1 MNILRYALRLVVSG
15 LLLLPLLLRA
25 DVLQV
30 AGDVNLLA
38 AELNLMFF
46 DPLNKDYEA
55 AATSRYAVVESAMP
69 VWLESL
75 SAEQRAVAEPAWEEL
90 QLTLQGEDGY
100 PGLLE
105 GYDATL
111 NARYTIAGDNLREL
125 IMSQPALQRD
135 VLPLKDYVWL
145 MTTRAMGSYMSVAA
159 APFGSFA
166 LSADDDDTRLGRVV
180 MELDQDWAALLEKAP
195 EQDKPGLVRAH
206 RRWQFIRQTLL
217 NATQQS
223 LPFIVSN
230 QGEAILR
237 ELRGS

>member
-1 MNILRYALRLVVSG
+1 MNPLRYALRLVVSG
-15 LLLLPLLLRA
+15 LLLFPLLLRA

-55 AATSRYAVVESAMP
+55 AATSRYGVVEGAIP
-69 VWLESL
+69 AWLDSL
-75 SAEQRAVAEPAWEEL
+75 SAEQRVEAESAWEEL

-100 PGLLE
+100 PGLLA

-111 NARYTIAGDNLREL
+111 NARYTIAGDTLREL
-125 IMSQPALQRD
+125 IMAQPQLQRD
-135 VLPLKDYVWL
+135 ALPLQDYVWL
-145 MTTRAMGSYMSVAA
+145 MTTRAMGSYMAVAA

-166 LSADDDDTRLGRVV
+166 LSADDDDTRLGRLV
-180 MELDQDWAALLEKAP
+180 MELDQDWAALLAKAP
-195 EQDKPGLVRAH
+195 EQDKPGLLRAH

-237 ELRGS
+237 ELRGG